1 MCIKPRNINFDPYFC
16 PTMST
21 LSCVSSTDS
30 SFPPSP
36 PLSPSPSTFDSHSVS
51 SASSPSS
58 SPSHLSSPSPR
69 QYILPSSHFANKKFL
84 HGLSETLGKGAGD
97 LLFLCVPRVDAPI
110 TKLALAL
117 KEVAKSIG
125 CEIAESWMQIIT
137 VVKGKSLC
145 CVFLWFKFVPVLDLS
160 VPYYVS
166 NRDERNCLGL
176 DDIFCAGHSTYG
188 QGSTEV
194 SL

>member
-1 MCIKPRNINFDPYFC
+1 MAAALLYSWNGSDACVIGTPPDLRVMCIKPRNINFDPYFC

-84 HGLSETLGKGAGD
+84 RGLSETLGKGAGD

-110 TKLALAL
+110 TKLDLAL

-145 CVFLWFKFVPVLDLS
+145 PFVYS
-160 VPYYVS
+160 
-166 NRDERNCLGL
+166 CGL
-176 DDIFCAGHSTYG
+176 NLFWS
-188 QGSTEV
+188 
-194 SL
+194 